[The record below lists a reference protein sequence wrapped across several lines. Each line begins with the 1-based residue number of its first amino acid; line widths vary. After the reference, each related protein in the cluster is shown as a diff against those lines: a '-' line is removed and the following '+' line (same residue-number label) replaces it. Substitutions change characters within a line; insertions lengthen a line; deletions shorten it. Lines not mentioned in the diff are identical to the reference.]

1 MQQIDFAAAATSMS
15 SGIKTNIGYVG
26 VNSESK
32 AVKTIA
38 ELAKENGKK
47 VGIVSSVTIDHA
59 TPASYYAHIPD
70 RGEYYKIGQQMADS
84 GFDYIAGGKPRVDKT
99 PEGQLTIPELMMEK
113 GWLTINADKDPAQ
126 FLSLKKGE
134 SKPVFAYQAGFA
146 SGAFEYEIDRQEDD
160 LDLADFTRKGIE
172 VLDNANGFFM
182 MVEGGKIDWAGHAND
197 AVTNIYDT
205 IAFDKAILEA
215 VKFYNQHPDET
226 LIVVTGDHECGG
238 LTLGWSGTGY
248 DSAFEIFSGQT
259 VSFEW
264 FDHNVLKPYKNT
276 VDQAT
281 ADIADLE
288 TEIEKYFGLSN
299 FSEREQELLERA
311 FVRTIEEE
319 KERSD
324 DEESY
329 ILYGGYEPLTVTL
342 THILNNRAGLSW
354 TSYSHTG
361 VPAPIYAQG
370 KNHELFNGY
379 YDNIDIYHKL
389 VQAANLIN

>member
-1 MQQIDFAAAATSMS
+1 
-15 SGIKTNIGYVG
+15 
-26 VNSESK
+26 
-32 AVKTIA
+32 
-38 ELAKENGKK
+38 
-47 VGIVSSVTIDHA
+47 
-59 TPASYYAHIPD
+59 
-70 RGEYYKIGQQMADS
+70 
-84 GFDYIAGGKPRVDKT
+84 
-99 PEGQLTIPELMMEK
+99 MEK